1 MLDARARRIADNES
15 RFREINERLEADLRR
30 LPVDSGPVEFVC
42 ECGHADCTASVLLT
56 VDEYEQVRQDPA
68 TFAMLPGHDIED
80 VEDVILRHERYV
92 VARKKPEAWPVVED
106 RKLRRTIV
114 APRGCSELER
124 ELEPW

>member
-30 LPVDSGPVEFVC
+30 LPVDGDPVEFVC

-56 VDEYEQVRQDPA
+56 VDEYEQVRQDPT

-92 VARKKPEAWPVVED
+92 VARKKPPSWPVVEETD
-106 RKLRRTIV
+106 RRTDS
-114 APRGCSELER
+114 G
-124 ELEPW
+124 